1 MGESPNSMTDVFIRR
16 EKYEHRDE
24 QRGREEGYVKT
35 EVELGWYN
43 CKPKNTKIKGQELGN
58 RQEKIL
64 SLIFERESD
73 TPDILTSDL

>member
-35 EVELGWYN
+35 EVELG
-43 CKPKNTKIKGQELGN
+43 
-58 RQEKIL
+58 
-64 SLIFERESD
+64 
-73 TPDILTSDL
+73 